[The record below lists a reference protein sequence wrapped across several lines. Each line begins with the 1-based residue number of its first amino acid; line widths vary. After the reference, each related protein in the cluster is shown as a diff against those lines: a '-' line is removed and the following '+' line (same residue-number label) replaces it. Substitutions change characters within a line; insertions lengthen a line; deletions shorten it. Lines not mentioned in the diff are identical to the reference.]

1 MNTKQPYT
9 HVGPG
14 LPPLYGAQAKALILG
29 SFPSP
34 KSRAQGFYY
43 GHPQNRFWPLMATLT
58 HSPTPAWE
66 DLDAKRAIIIGSG
79 LAVWDVIHACSIRGA
94 SDASIKDVE
103 PNDLAALV
111 NRLGVQAIFCN
122 GATSGRLYRKYA
134 QPLTRLEAV
143 VLPST
148 SPANAAFTMP
158 RLLDAWGTALEGYV
172 NKTVKKRK
180 KSAVLPPEKGQKL
193 FALSPPLHYNEKGIP
208 FAPAFAFAGAHL
220 TTRSFEPMSKWIEKR
235 TRPVLP
241 LYLAALTWP
250 VASLILPPY
259 RLVNLVIIAALS
271 TVVYLVSSRFC
282 PTRVQRVEQPY
293 ATGSENTDAML
304 NGIAAN
310 LDALHK
316 LNDAIPDAELSRQLD
331 RMEKAGRGIVQAV
344 EQKPDKARTVDRFAR
359 YYLPEVVKIMSAYAQ
374 MEKGGITGENAAQIL
389 SEVRRNAGT
398 MATAFENQL
407 DALYSAEAMDIST
420 DIEVLENIMRG
431 QNLT

>member
-1 MNTKQPYT
+1 
-9 HVGPG
+9 
-14 LPPLYGAQAKALILG
+14 
-29 SFPSP
+29 
-34 KSRAQGFYY
+34 
-43 GHPQNRFWPLMATLT
+43 
-58 HSPTPAWE
+58 
-66 DLDAKRAIIIGSG
+66 
-79 LAVWDVIHACSIRGA
+79 
-94 SDASIKDVE
+94 
-103 PNDLAALV
+103 
-111 NRLGVQAIFCN
+111 
-122 GATSGRLYRKYA
+122 
-134 QPLTRLEAV
+134 
-143 VLPST
+143 
-148 SPANAAFTMP
+148 
-158 RLLDAWGTALEGYV
+158 
-172 NKTVKKRK
+172 
-180 KSAVLPPEKGQKL
+180 
-193 FALSPPLHYNEKGIP
+193 
-208 FAPAFAFAGAHL
+208 
-220 TTRSFEPMSKWIEKR
+220 MSKWIEKR
-235 TRPVLP
+235 IRPVLP

-359 YYLPEVVKIMSAYAQ
+359 YYLPEVVKIMSAYA
-374 MEKGGITGENAAQIL
+374 
-389 SEVRRNAGT
+389 
-398 MATAFENQL
+398 
-407 DALYSAEAMDIST
+407 LYSAEAMDIST

>member
-1 MNTKQPYT
+1 
-9 HVGPG
+9 
-14 LPPLYGAQAKALILG
+14 
-29 SFPSP
+29 
-34 KSRAQGFYY
+34 
-43 GHPQNRFWPLMATLT
+43 
-58 HSPTPAWE
+58 
-66 DLDAKRAIIIGSG
+66 
-79 LAVWDVIHACSIRGA
+79 
-94 SDASIKDVE
+94 
-103 PNDLAALV
+103 
-111 NRLGVQAIFCN
+111 
-122 GATSGRLYRKYA
+122 
-134 QPLTRLEAV
+134 
-143 VLPST
+143 
-148 SPANAAFTMP
+148 
-158 RLLDAWGTALEGYV
+158 
-172 NKTVKKRK
+172 
-180 KSAVLPPEKGQKL
+180 
-193 FALSPPLHYNEKGIP
+193 
-208 FAPAFAFAGAHL
+208 
-220 TTRSFEPMSKWIEKR
+220 MSKWIEKR

-344 EQKPDKARTVDRFAR
+344 EQKPDKA
-359 YYLPEVVKIMSAYAQ
+359 AQ

>member
-1 MNTKQPYT
+1 
-9 HVGPG
+9 
-14 LPPLYGAQAKALILG
+14 
-29 SFPSP
+29 
-34 KSRAQGFYY
+34 
-43 GHPQNRFWPLMATLT
+43 
-58 HSPTPAWE
+58 
-66 DLDAKRAIIIGSG
+66 
-79 LAVWDVIHACSIRGA
+79 
-94 SDASIKDVE
+94 
-103 PNDLAALV
+103 
-111 NRLGVQAIFCN
+111 
-122 GATSGRLYRKYA
+122 
-134 QPLTRLEAV
+134 
-143 VLPST
+143 
-148 SPANAAFTMP
+148 
-158 RLLDAWGTALEGYV
+158 
-172 NKTVKKRK
+172 
-180 KSAVLPPEKGQKL
+180 
-193 FALSPPLHYNEKGIP
+193 
-208 FAPAFAFAGAHL
+208 
-220 TTRSFEPMSKWIEKR
+220 MSKWIEKR

-304 NGIAAN
+304 NGI
-310 LDALHK
+310 
-316 LNDAIPDAELSRQLD
+316 AELSRQLD

>member
-1 MNTKQPYT
+1 
-9 HVGPG
+9 
-14 LPPLYGAQAKALILG
+14 
-29 SFPSP
+29 
-34 KSRAQGFYY
+34 
-43 GHPQNRFWPLMATLT
+43 
-58 HSPTPAWE
+58 
-66 DLDAKRAIIIGSG
+66 
-79 LAVWDVIHACSIRGA
+79 
-94 SDASIKDVE
+94 
-103 PNDLAALV
+103 
-111 NRLGVQAIFCN
+111 
-122 GATSGRLYRKYA
+122 
-134 QPLTRLEAV
+134 
-143 VLPST
+143 
-148 SPANAAFTMP
+148 
-158 RLLDAWGTALEGYV
+158 
-172 NKTVKKRK
+172 
-180 KSAVLPPEKGQKL
+180 
-193 FALSPPLHYNEKGIP
+193 
-208 FAPAFAFAGAHL
+208 
-220 TTRSFEPMSKWIEKR
+220 MSKWIEKR

-331 RMEKAGRGIVQAV
+331 RMEKAGRGIVQAGGGTQGV
-344 EQKPDKARTVDRFAR
+344 CFVIIVFFLPVDRFAR

>member
-1 MNTKQPYT
+1 
-9 HVGPG
+9 
-14 LPPLYGAQAKALILG
+14 
-29 SFPSP
+29 
-34 KSRAQGFYY
+34 
-43 GHPQNRFWPLMATLT
+43 
-58 HSPTPAWE
+58 
-66 DLDAKRAIIIGSG
+66 
-79 LAVWDVIHACSIRGA
+79 
-94 SDASIKDVE
+94 
-103 PNDLAALV
+103 
-111 NRLGVQAIFCN
+111 
-122 GATSGRLYRKYA
+122 
-134 QPLTRLEAV
+134 
-143 VLPST
+143 
-148 SPANAAFTMP
+148 
-158 RLLDAWGTALEGYV
+158 
-172 NKTVKKRK
+172 
-180 KSAVLPPEKGQKL
+180 
-193 FALSPPLHYNEKGIP
+193 
-208 FAPAFAFAGAHL
+208 
-220 TTRSFEPMSKWIEKR
+220 MSKWIEKR

-282 PTRVQRVEQPY
+282 PTRVQQVEQPY

-359 YYLPEVVKIMSAYAQ
+359 YYLPEVVKI
-374 MEKGGITGENAAQIL
+374 ITGENAAQIL

>member
-1 MNTKQPYT
+1 
-9 HVGPG
+9 
-14 LPPLYGAQAKALILG
+14 
-29 SFPSP
+29 
-34 KSRAQGFYY
+34 
-43 GHPQNRFWPLMATLT
+43 
-58 HSPTPAWE
+58 
-66 DLDAKRAIIIGSG
+66 
-79 LAVWDVIHACSIRGA
+79 
-94 SDASIKDVE
+94 
-103 PNDLAALV
+103 
-111 NRLGVQAIFCN
+111 
-122 GATSGRLYRKYA
+122 
-134 QPLTRLEAV
+134 
-143 VLPST
+143 
-148 SPANAAFTMP
+148 
-158 RLLDAWGTALEGYV
+158 
-172 NKTVKKRK
+172 
-180 KSAVLPPEKGQKL
+180 
-193 FALSPPLHYNEKGIP
+193 
-208 FAPAFAFAGAHL
+208 
-220 TTRSFEPMSKWIEKR
+220 MSKWIEKR

-282 PTRVQRVEQPY
+282 PTRVQRVEQPS
-293 ATGSENTDAML
+293 ATENTDAML

-407 DALYSAEAMDIST
+407 DAEAMDIST